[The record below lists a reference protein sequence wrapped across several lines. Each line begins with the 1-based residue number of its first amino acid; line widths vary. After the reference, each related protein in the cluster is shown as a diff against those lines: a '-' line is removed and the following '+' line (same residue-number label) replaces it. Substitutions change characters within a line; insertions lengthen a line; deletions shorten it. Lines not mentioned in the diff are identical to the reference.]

1 MRKDLAAAR
10 TLAAEQHDLEYFKEI
25 LKAFMEAREADKR
38 AKEALKAEKQAKKAA
53 GKKEKKSAAK
63 VVEED
68 EDADLEMAD
77 AIGDPES
84 DGAEANEP
92 TKTNKR
98 KAEDVSYVFL
108 SLPKPMLIKF
118 ETPQGSDSVKKPRTT
133 IKLNTKKELNGAST
147 PKTPK
152 EATPKT
158 AKPKKAKPDS
168 ELADGHSAH
177 HWRNKYNKQL
187 DHSKQLEA
195 SNAGRRVKMQG
206 LEKEAEDAR
215 HSEIKWASRY
225 AALAASINTIALLT
239 AIPVSA
245 MTP

>member
-63 VVEED
+63 AVEED
-68 EDADLEMAD
+68 EDPDLEMAD

-108 SLPKPMLIKF
+108 ALPKPMLIKF

-158 AKPKKAKPDS
+158 TKPKKAKATPKAETPKAAVPKEPEMTAEEKRAKKEVRS
-168 ELADGHSAH
+168 SLIRLKTQA
-177 HWRNKYNKQL
+177 NNC
-187 DHSKQLEA
+187 
-195 SNAGRRVKMQG
+195 RRRKSCSC
-206 LEKEAEDAR
+206 AI
-215 HSEIKWASRY
+215 SSRK
-225 AALAASINTIALLT
+225 
-239 AIPVSA
+239 VC
-245 MTP
+245 